1 MAGVTTA
8 SRMSLGAVASS
19 EDMNPVGF
27 GEAITWGSGNN
38 QYWIQGLH
46 GTVGQKYH
54 DLEIWLKSSN
64 QSTWT
69 TWWAF
74 TWATAGQTQQ
84 TSAMHSS
91 YYYGGY
97 STGASQ
103 GTNNGSYAYNYPN
116 GYSSYGHG
124 YFIYL
129 SNFSSSSNIK
139 SWHGRG
145 GYTNG
150 GATSYV
156 TCQQGGGS
164 INITQPIDSIY
175 IQNGYGNGSSSY
187 QGFTVFGRRPK

>member
-74 TWATAGQTQQ
+74 TWATAGHTQQ

-97 STGASQ
+97 SPGASQ
-103 GTNNGSYAYNYPN
+103 GTNNGSYA
-116 GYSSYGHG
+116 
-124 YFIYL
+124 
-129 SNFSSSSNIK
+129 
-139 SWHGRG
+139 
-145 GYTNG
+145 
-150 GATSYV
+150 
-156 TCQQGGGS
+156 
-164 INITQPIDSIY
+164 
-175 IQNGYGNGSSSY
+175 
-187 QGFTVFGRRPK
+187 